1 MRVIINIQDKY
12 TAIVIPEDAVMAY
25 DRYFGQDAEIILDE
39 YLEMLERDGKIVL
52 ESEKTGGR

>member
-1 MRVIINIQDKY
+1 
-12 TAIVIPEDAVMAY
+12 MAY